1 MNNSATATGLRG
13 RQKEKR
19 RAAIISAARQ
29 LFEALGYQA
38 TSMEAIAEAAEVG
51 VATVYNY
58 FGSKGKLAADILQPE
73 FQALYDQGDELLAAP
88 AADPVDGVL
97 ELIGIYRH
105 FQDDWHSR
113 RLLTAIIGPGLTPEP
128 VLDELTV
135 NAEAQVKRQLDTLL
149 NAYQQ
154 RKLLRADVAMPDAA
168 VILFSVFNQHY
179 IEYVTHDEIEF
190 EDMSERMDR
199 QLRLFVALMKPG

>member
-1 MNNSATATGLRG
+1 MKKSATVTGLRG

-29 LFEALGYQA
+29 LFEALGYQN

-58 FGSKGKLAADILQPE
+58 FGSKGKLLADILRPE
-73 FQALYDQGDELLAAP
+73 FQALYDQGDELLSAP
-88 AADPVDGVL
+88 PADPADGVL
-97 ELIGIYRH
+97 ELIRIYRH

-113 RLLTAIIGPGLTPEP
+113 RLLTAVIGPGLTAEP
-128 VLDELTV
+128 VLDELTIK
-135 NAEAQVKRQLDTLL
+135 AEAEVKRQLAALL
-149 NAYQQ
+149 EDYQQ
-154 RKLLRADVAMPDAA
+154 RNLLRAEIAMSDAA

-179 IEYVTHDEIEF
+179 IEYVTNDEVQF
-190 EDMSERMDR
+190 EDMSECMDR